1 MKLPQNE
8 WRGRFRIRKDERSPI
23 CLPWQWD
30 SAKSPVLQRL
40 ERVYQAS
47 LDAADAVVTAKA
59 ELHKTNEKHKRYTPA
74 GLADQLRE
82 YVGNDVTPKLSP
94 MKAELERAKGDILTK
109 RAQLKPKP
117 ASDPKDAAAAIR
129 RAEIRS
135 FLRSMTDDQRR
146 TALMGRDANPEYI
159 AAMLEAPAAESGVPN
174 SSYKLLYD
182 AAVKEQ
188 HGPLLEEIEHL
199 EEAVQV
205 AERALNAAAL
215 DIRNQAGTDPMADAA

>member
-8 WRGRFRIRKDERSPI
+8 WRGRFRVRKDERAPI

-40 ERVYQAS
+40 ERIYQAS
-47 LDAADAVVTAKA
+47 LDAADAVVTAKT
-59 ELHKTNEKHKRYTPA
+59 ELHKTNEQHKRYTPA

-82 YVGNDVTPKLSP
+82 YVGSDVRPKLAP

-109 RAQLKPKP
+109 RAMLKPKSP
-117 ASDPKDAAAAIR
+117 ADPKDAAAAIR
-129 RAEIRS
+129 RSEVRS

-146 TALMGRDANPEYI
+146 AALIGRDANPEYV
-159 AAMLEAPAAESGVPN
+159 AAMLEAPPAESGVL
-174 SSYKLLYD
+174 SATYKMLYD

-188 HGPLLEEIEHL
+188 HGPLVEEIEHL

-205 AERALNAAAL
+205 AERAFNAAAF